1 MMIAYNRGDLFDSI
15 VTALSSEAN
24 IIDIFKS
31 KMKIPNFHEDLVKLV
46 LDEILTRF
54 KNIRGR
60 WFIKKIKGQKKQ
72 NTSHSTRKQVQ
83 VKTEIAIATAEVRQ
97 SDKALKTFYINAQTN
112 IEEKSTNL
120 YDCNDDMD
128 ADEII

>member
-1 MMIAYNRGDLFDSI
+1 MANANIRMMIGYNRGDLFDSI

-83 VKTEIAIATAEVRQ
+83 VKTEIAIATA
-97 SDKALKTFYINAQTN
+97 
-112 IEEKSTNL
+112 
-120 YDCNDDMD
+120 
-128 ADEII
+128 